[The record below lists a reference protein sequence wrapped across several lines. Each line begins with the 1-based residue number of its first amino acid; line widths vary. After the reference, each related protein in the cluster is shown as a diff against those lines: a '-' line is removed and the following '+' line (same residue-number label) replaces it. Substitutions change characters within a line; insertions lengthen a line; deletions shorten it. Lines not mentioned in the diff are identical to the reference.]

1 MSRSGSISESRSLLS
16 QDSRGTPYCSL
27 RMLVLFTR
35 LFAALYFRAPGMQR
49 PSRPPSSGSYLSSSI
64 RRHLIS
70 WTYFSA
76 RWRISSSMGSGLG
89 GSWHTGT
96 SFVTFCQHYFLD
108 IVFSPLRVCQRCTA
122 TTDLPERQIGV
133 LDSGPSRQFSSR
145 WVRRKQYRQPWRTR
159 HWQLMSLQG
168 YMILRSCPVMRA
180 MIRHMLRTL
189 RVHTMERPVGHSR
202 FLRHR

>member
-27 RMLVLFTR
+27 RLLVLFTG

-49 PSRPPSSGSYLSSSI
+49 PSRPPSSGSYLLSSI

-76 RWRISSSMGSGLG
+76 RWRISFSMGSEFGD
-89 GSWHTGT
+89 SWLTGT
-96 SFVTFCQHYFLD
+96 LFVTSYQSCFPD
-108 IVFSPLRVCQRCTA
+108 TVFSWLTVCLRFTA
-122 TTDLPERQIGV
+122 TTDLPVRQIGI

-145 WVRRKQYRQPWRTR
+145 WVRR
-159 HWQLMSLQG
+159 
-168 YMILRSCPVMRA
+168 
-180 MIRHMLRTL
+180 
-189 RVHTMERPVGHSR
+189 
-202 FLRHR
+202 